1 MCHLLGRG
9 TENQVRAGR
18 STPTPTPPPVWGL
31 DPPVYCAKTSR
42 STVGPSL
49 GSPPFTPTSWSPRHS
64 PHAARGA
71 APSGETAPRAPGE
84 GVVTW
89 GGHRGRSR
97 RSLQGAKTRRRR
109 KACAARSP
117 QPGRAPRVAVQG
129 GGGAAARHGVDGHGV
144 DGPQTPGARWQTRAR
159 TDTRGVTALTRHAQ
173 NGRGHG
179 RQAGPWLSGHW
190 RGGWG

>member
-97 RSLQGAKTRRRR
+97 RSLQGAKTRRRG
-109 KACAARSP
+109 KACTARSP
-117 QPGRAPRVAVQG
+117 QPGRAPRVAARQCKAGVALTLATAWTATAWTDPKPPALG
-129 GGGAAARHGVDGHGV
+129 GRRAR
-144 DGPQTPGARWQTRAR
+144 AQTRGA
-159 TDTRGVTALTRHAQ
+159 
-173 NGRGHG
+173 
-179 RQAGPWLSGHW
+179 
-190 RGGWG
+190 